1 MRSTIRECGF
11 QAVLS
16 FLLTLVVALLVSAPG
31 EASARALEK
40 RESCLA
46 MGTIQAQDT
55 NGNVLGVLND
65 SNNWDNDI
73 YVITSDTS
81 AAINLY
87 LCYTST
93 AGRYNLRLAVCS
105 KS

>member
-1 MRSTIRECGF
+1 MRSTIREGGF
-11 QAVLS
+11 QAALS
-16 FLLTLVVALLVSAPG
+16 LLLTLVVALLVSAPE
-31 EASARALEK
+31 EAGALEK